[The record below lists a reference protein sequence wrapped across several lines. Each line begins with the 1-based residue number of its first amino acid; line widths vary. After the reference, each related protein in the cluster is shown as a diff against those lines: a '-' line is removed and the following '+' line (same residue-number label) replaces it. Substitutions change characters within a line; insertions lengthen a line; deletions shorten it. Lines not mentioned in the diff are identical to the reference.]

1 MSVFL
6 GLQKMGQFC
15 PLWSQGGYS
24 WFVDLNALDTTYQL
38 PGMAGL
44 ALLVTVLT
52 IPVDT
57 ANPAGSIL
65 ASKVYG
71 VPVAKLAMGG
81 GMAALLTVFGAWM
94 PAGVL
99 VYWVANNTFG
109 ATQALLLRSGNV
121 RTALNLPPLPGAG
134 GAAAATSANTL
145 TPFEV
150 QAVVGAL
157 QAEMKRLHP
166 DVFGFQPGG
175 FQPGAGTGTE
185 GQGAGERGDSENRG
199 GKGGINMTVTPAQQA
214 HAAHFKE
221 MMRHI
226 GEASKKRQQELREQ
240 SQRDTSSKKRPSK
253 KRP

>member
-94 PAGVL
+94 PAG
-99 VYWVANNTFG
+99 AS
-109 ATQALLLRSGNV
+109 LRV
-121 RTALNLPPLPGAG
+121 RVRVSKPFHIYFQFRWCLNPILAKL
-134 GAAAATSANTL
+134 
-145 TPFEV
+145 
-150 QAVVGAL
+150 
-157 QAEMKRLHP
+157 
-166 DVFGFQPGG
+166 
-175 FQPGAGTGTE
+175 
-185 GQGAGERGDSENRG
+185 
-199 GKGGINMTVTPAQQA
+199 
-214 HAAHFKE
+214 
-221 MMRHI
+221 
-226 GEASKKRQQELREQ
+226 
-240 SQRDTSSKKRPSK
+240 
-253 KRP
+253 